1 MFDTFNAEDLA
12 EAAVLYVT
20 KPRTRGGLE
29 LDATED
35 AEWFNWEAGQRKR
48 VKRGMN
54 RRSRRSVR
62 QILAS
67 AY

>member
-1 MFDTFNAEDLA
+1 MFNVEDLA
-12 EAAVLYVT
+12 EAAALYAT

-29 LDATED
+29 IDATDD
-35 AEWFNWEAGQRKR
+35 AEWFNWEAGQRKK
-48 VKRGMN
+48 VKQTMS

-62 QILAS
+62 QLLAN

>member
-1 MFDTFNAEDLA
+1 MFTAEDLA
-12 EAAVLYVT
+12 EAAVLYAT
-20 KPRTRGGLE
+20 KVRTRGGLE
-29 LDATED
+29 IDAVED

-48 VKRGMN
+48 VKRTMN

-62 QILAS
+62 RVLAS

>member
-1 MFDTFNAEDLA
+1 MFNAEDLA

-29 LDATED
+29 IDAVED

-48 VKRGMN
+48 VKRTMN

-62 QILAS
+62 QLLTS

>member
-1 MFDTFNAEDLA
+1 MFTAEDLA
-12 EAAVLYVT
+12 EAAILYVT
-20 KPRTRGGLE
+20 KPRTRGGME
-29 LDATED
+29 IDATDD

-48 VKRGMN
+48 VKRTMN

-62 QILAS
+62 QLLTS